1 MIYGY
6 HGYYLLID
14 LSSGE
19 ITKKR
24 IEIDILRSYIG
35 GVGLGSYILMQES
48 HAGYDPLGPEA
59 PIVFVTSP
67 LVGTPLTT
75 SAKFAIIAKSPLTGR
90 ICDAMSSS
98 RFAIM
103 AKKLGTDAICIKGR
117 ASHYS
122 NLFLESH
129 DINTIQMQL
138 LAADSFLGLSANE
151 TEIKIHE
158 NYGSKWQVSS
168 TGPAAEKL
176 IPFATISHDGRHAGR
191 GGLGTVLGSKL
202 IKAIAIYGENS
213 FPLFDQSKTVEIAR
227 DLSERSLGPETS
239 KYRETGTVSN
249 LLLFNRLGVLPTQN
263 FKYTD
268 SENVQNLIPD
278 QIAPALKIARN
289 SCTSCTIGCEH
300 IFQLK
305 SETNQENPGHGVRL
319 EYESLFALGP
329 MCGVFDPDS
338 VMQAAKLCDHYG
350 IDTISTGGTIAFL
363 MDCVEKRLIPS
374 KLHDQKTELQ
384 FGNAAAITG
393 IIHEMFTETPGFLA
407 KLLKQGSRLAA
418 QTIGQSSIAFANQ
431 VKGLEIPGYHPSR
444 LHAMALGL
452 AVGTRGADHNR
463 SGAYEIDFSNHP
475 SDEPAIAAAVAAR
488 EDYSAVIDS
497 LILCKFLRGI
507 FRDFYNETAEMLNA
521 VTGFEIS
528 PQELKATG
536 QRIVMLRRAFNQRE
550 GWQTGEDSLPEN
562 LFGTTE
568 NENFTLTRERFRNLL
583 KFYFIERKLS
593 ADGFISPQMFNSLC
607 SKEPAS
613 SRKISSD

>member
-6 HGYYLLID
+6 HGNYLLID
-14 LSSGE
+14 LTIGK
-19 ITKKR
+19 INKKP
-24 IEIDILRSYIG
+24 IETDILRQYIG

-48 HAGYDPLGPEA
+48 QTGYDPLGPDA
-59 PIVFVTSP
+59 PLIFVTSP

-75 SAKFAIIAKSPLTGR
+75 SAKFAIVAKSPLTGR

-117 ASHYS
+117 AHHYS
-122 NLFLESH
+122 ILFLESFA
-129 DINTIQMQL
+129 NKEIQMQSIS
-138 LAADSFLGLSANE
+138 ADPFLGLSASE
-151 TEIKIHE
+151 TELRIHNE
-158 NYGSKWQVSS
+158 FGKKWQVSS
-168 TGPAAEKL
+168 TGLAAEKL

-191 GGLGTVLGSKL
+191 GGLGAVLGSKL

-213 FPLFDQSKTVEIAR
+213 FPLFDQSKTTEIAR
-227 DLSERSLGPETS
+227 DLSERSLGPETA

-249 LLLFNRLGVLPTQN
+249 LLVFNRLGVLPTQN
-263 FKYTD
+263 FKYSESD
-268 SENVQNLIPD
+268 SVQNLIPD
-278 QIAPALKIARN
+278 QLEPARKIARN

-305 SETNQENPGHGVRL
+305 SEDTPGNPSQGVRL

-329 MCGVFDPDS
+329 MCGIFDPDS
-338 VMQAAKLCDHYG
+338 VMQAARLCDDYG

-363 MDCVEKRLIPS
+363 MDCVEKKRVDS
-374 KLHDQKTELQ
+374 KLSDQQTELH
-384 FGNAAAITG
+384 FGNTKAMIS
-393 IIHEMFTETPGFLA
+393 IIHEMLGDSPGLLA
-407 KLLKQGSRLAA
+407 CLLKQGSRQAA
-418 QTIGQSSIAFANQ
+418 ETIGCNSIAFANH

-475 SDEPAIAAAVAAR
+475 TDESAIAASVAAR

-507 FRDFYNETAEMLNA
+507 FHDFYDEACMMLNA
-521 VTGFEIS
+521 VTGFEIT
-528 PQELKATG
+528 PQQLKDTG

-550 GWQTGEDSLPEN
+550 GWQPVEDTLPEN
-562 LFGTTE
+562 LFCSSE
-568 NENFTLTRERFRNLL
+568 NENSTLTRERFHNLL
-583 KFYFIERKLS
+583 KSYYSVRDLTE
-593 ADGFISPQMFNSLC
+593 DGFIRPQSFKKLCDSEAAPSL
-607 SKEPAS
+607 KAS
-613 SRKISSD
+613 SD